1 MAPKET
7 LPVLRD
13 GFDQKTL
20 SEIDLDTAGITNV
33 IWATGYAFD
42 FSMIKLPV
50 VDSDGF
56 PIQTRGVSA
65 FPGLFFVGLPWL
77 HTAKSGLIFG
87 VSEDARHIADRI
99 AERHCAGEVRLA
111 DAVAQRAR
119 VPARAKPSPA
129 ARTSADRLM
138 TLLWTSVLSLLL
150 DGFVASALGAHPTP
164 AHDPSH
170 QSGSAVAGKD

>member
-1 MAPKET
+1 
-7 LPVLRD
+7 LP
-13 GFDQKTL
+13 
-20 SEIDLDTAGITNV
+20 A
-33 IWATGYAFD
+33 
-42 FSMIKLPV
+42 
-50 VDSDGF
+50 
-56 PIQTRGVSA
+56 
-65 FPGLFFVGLPWL
+65 WL

-111 DAVAQRAR
+111 DAAVQRAR
-119 VPARAKPSPA
+119 APTRAKPPPA
-129 ARTSADRLM
+129 VRTSADRLM

-170 QSGSAVAGKD
+170 QSGSAVAGKDKTPSQR